1 MTFKSDEAKVI
12 VATIIVKIAEGA
24 TEVTRILKASAIGKY
39 PFITLDAEDIDFDSL
54 LVGKTVSRELKLQNS
69 SLVPTSFQIE
79 KVSDDGKDPSIKV
92 DVKSGNI
99 SPGQILTLN
108 LSYTPEIPGVNSQV
122 QFRVSAFG
130 GNEIRFSAKGLAEG
144 YEVELST

>member
-1 MTFKSDEAKVI
+1 M
-12 VATIIVKIAEGA
+12 ATIIVKIAEGA
-24 TEVTRILKASAIGKY
+24 TEVTRILKVSAIGKY

-69 SLVPTSFQIE
+69 SLVPTQFQIE

-92 DVKSGNI
+92 DIKQGTL
-99 SPGQILTLN
+99 SPGQILTIC

-122 QFRVSAFG
+122 QFLVSAFG
-130 GNEIRFSAKGLAEG
+130 GNEIKFSAKGLAEG
-144 YEVELST
+144 YDVELSTQSIHFGEV

>member
-1 MTFKSDEAKVI
+1 M
-12 VATIIVKIAEGA
+12 ATIIVKIAEGA
-24 TEVTRILKASAIGKY
+24 TEVTRILKVSAIGKY

-69 SLVPTSFQIE
+69 SLVPAQFQIE

-92 DVKSGNI
+92 DIKQGTL
-99 SPGQILTLN
+99 SPGQILTIN

-122 QFRVSAFG
+122 QFLVSAFG
-130 GNEIRFSAKGLAEG
+130 GNEIKFSAKGLAEG
-144 YEVELST
+144 YDVELSTQSIHFGEV

>member
-12 VATIIVKIAEGA
+12 VATIVVKLAEGA
-24 TEVTRILKASAIGKY
+24 TEVTRILKVSAIGKY

-69 SLVPTSFQIE
+69 SLVPTDFKIE

-92 DVKSGNI
+92 DIKEGNI

-122 QFRVSAFG
+122 
-130 GNEIRFSAKGLAEG
+130 
-144 YEVELST
+144 

>member
-1 MTFKSDEAKVI
+1 M
-12 VATIIVKIAEGA
+12 ATIIVKIAEGA

-69 SLVPTSFQIE
+69 SLVPTQFQIE

-92 DVKSGNI
+92 DIKQGTL
-99 SPGQILTLN
+99 SPGQILTIC
-108 LSYTPEIPGVNSQV
+108 LSYTPEIPGVNSRV

-144 YEVELST
+144 YDVELST

>member
-1 MTFKSDEAKVI
+1 M
-12 VATIIVKIAEGA
+12 
-24 TEVTRILKASAIGKY
+24 
-39 PFITLDAEDIDFDSL
+39 
-54 LVGKTVSRELKLQNS
+54 
-69 SLVPTSFQIE
+69 
-79 KVSDDGKDPSIKV
+79 

>member
-12 VATIIVKIAEGA
+12 VATIIVKISEGA

-69 SLVPTSFQIE
+69 SLVPTSF
-79 KVSDDGKDPSIKV
+79 
-92 DVKSGNI
+92 
-99 SPGQILTLN
+99 
-108 LSYTPEIPGVNSQV
+108 
-122 QFRVSAFG
+122 
-130 GNEIRFSAKGLAEG
+130 
-144 YEVELST
+144 